1 MYRLNEPFE
10 IWIGSPTQLMSLV
23 IDDPVI
29 PEDGDVS
36 VMLFDHA
43 TRQSWCAE
51 TEKSGSKVFAFR
63 FTEEQTADMAPDSSL
78 TLEIYLQRNAGD
90 GQAAG
95 ELPYV
100 RITNYAHAVNCSQTQ
115 I

>member
-1 MYRLNEPFE
+1 MYRLNEPTE

-29 PEDGDVS
+29 PADGDVT
-36 VMLFDHA
+36 VMLFDHT

-51 TEKSGSKVFAFR
+51 TEKSGNNVFAFH
-63 FTEEQTADMAPDSSL
+63 FTEEQTAEMAPDSIL
-78 TLEIYLQRNAGD
+78 TLEIYLQRKA
-90 GQAAG
+90 
-95 ELPYV
+95 ESEEMPYV